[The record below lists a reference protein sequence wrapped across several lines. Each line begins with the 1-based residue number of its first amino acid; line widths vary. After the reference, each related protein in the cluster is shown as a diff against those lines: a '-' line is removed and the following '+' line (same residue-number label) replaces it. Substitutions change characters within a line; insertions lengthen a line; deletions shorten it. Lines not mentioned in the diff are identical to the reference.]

1 MKLEPDQIL
10 VMEGIHAL
18 NPRLLPS
25 LERAHLFKIYI
36 SALFQPNIDNNN
48 RISTTE
54 VRLIRRLVRDD
65 KYRGINPEKT
75 LAQWISV
82 RRGENN
88 NIFPYQEEADVMFN
102 SSLLYELNALK
113 AYAEPLLVNIPKD
126 HKYYSTAS
134 HLLRLLHHFETLDI
148 SKVPFNSILREFIG
162 GGIY

>member
-1 MKLEPDQIL
+1 MKLGKDEIL

-25 LERAHLFKIYI
+25 LERNHLFKIYI
-36 SALFQPNIDNNN
+36 SALFQPNIDIHN
-48 RISTTE
+48 RISTTD

-75 LAQWISV
+75 LQQWASV

-126 HKYYSTAS
+126 HQYYPVAL
-134 HLLRLLHHFETLDI
+134 HLLRLLHHFVPIDTA
-148 SKVPFNSILREFIG
+148 KVPFNSILREFIG